1 MFDRIAAQ
9 RPAAFPAHAT
19 LAVPGAVGGHA
30 DRRRRLR
37 RVPGVSQSAGRRAP
51 AGADADAGGLVRP
64 ALLRSDALRCV
75 GVQDARRRPRLQ
87 PLAVTEGLDP
97 DRDGCRAQ
105 AEAVADSQPHA
116 AAPAD
121 TRAHAR
127 PDADGPLA
135 LARPD
140 AHLAAAAQLAPAAQL
155 AAARSWLAVAG
166 SAPPGLLVTVV
177 VSGSGSVVVMIC
189 PDPSLASAV

>member
-1 MFDRIAAQ
+1 
-9 RPAAFPAHAT
+9 
-19 LAVPGAVGGHA
+19 
-30 DRRRRLR
+30 
-37 RVPGVSQSAGRRAP
+37 
-51 AGADADAGGLVRP
+51 VRP
-64 ALLRSDALRCV
+64 ALLRGDALRRV

-97 DRDGCRAQ
+97 DRDGCRARAQ
-105 AEAVADSQPHA
+105 AEAVANSQPYA

-140 AHLAAAAQLAPAAQL
+140 AHLAAAAQL

>member
-1 MFDRIAAQ
+1 M
-9 RPAAFPAHAT
+9 
-19 LAVPGAVGGHA
+19 
-30 DRRRRLR
+30 
-37 RVPGVSQSAGRRAP
+37 
-51 AGADADAGGLVRP
+51 RP
-64 ALLRSDALRCV
+64 ALLRGDALRCV

-87 PLAVTEGLDP
+87 PLAVTESLDP

-140 AHLAAAAQLAPAAQL
+140 AHLAAAAQLA
-155 AAARSWLAVAG
+155 AARSWLAVAG